1 MGTSQLRRASNSR
14 MMNSLRVTFLLLLF
28 IVACSATAK
37 HPLSIFH
44 GAATYEECL
53 TKSRVEDSPFARR
66 IWTSSKSIIEA
77 FRQNDPRVL
86 WALIDFPLIT
96 GPLESELLSGKIS
109 DWFEPEVFKKV
120 IEANP
125 ICRGF
130 HEKDDAL
137 LDGNIWL
144 NRHGRITSMPQTIEK
159 KFDFGKQEMVLW
171 DDGTYIPEHCIMYP
185 RLSYSYIREFSQKWN
200 VPVDDLIEMPGMM
213 LSKKNQEPFCAY
225 PEADGSCHVWK
236 LVSLAKPKSE
246 CSVDASKLRQDLLKH
261 GEIGDDS
268 DPYLGLPDYYKVLG
282 VLPNKVCED
291 NSSGDFAIHKC
302 FTTKTTL
309 YRDYRFGIHAIYE
322 GELVG
327 PIKFFDTKNELKE
340 FLRGVE

>member
-1 MGTSQLRRASNSR
+1 MGTYELRRASIGR
-14 MMNSLRVTFLLLLF
+14 MMNSLRATFLLLLF
-28 IVACSATAK
+28 IVAGSASAK
-37 HPLSIFH
+37 HPLEIFH
-44 GAATYEECL
+44 GAVTYEECL
-53 TKSRVEDSPFARR
+53 TKSRVEDSPFTRR

-77 FRQNDPRVL
+77 FSQNDPRVL
-86 WALIDFPLIT
+86 WAHIDFPLIT

-120 IEANP
+120 IEASP

-144 NRHGRITSMPQTIEK
+144 NSNGRITSMPQTIEK

-171 DDGTYIPEHCIMYP
+171 DDGTYIPEHCIQYHWHSSDNLEE
-185 RLSYSYIREFSQKWN
+185 LSERWN
-200 VPVDDLIEMPGMM
+200 IPINDLASMPGMM
-213 LSKKNQEPFCAY
+213 LSKSNMEMICPKWLTTCEDNE
-225 PEADGSCHVWK
+225 K
-236 LVSLAKPKSE
+236 LSLANPKSK
-246 CSVDASKLRQDLLKH
+246 CSVTEEELRPDLLKNN
-261 GEIGDDS
+261 EIGPNG
-268 DPYLGLPDYYKVLG
+268 DPYLGLPEFYEVLG
-282 VLPNKVCED
+282 VLPNKICED
-291 NSSGDFAIHKC
+291 NSSGDFAINKC

-322 GELVG
+322 GEFVG

-340 FLRGVE
+340 FLQEQ